1 MTISSTHSIVVTA
14 MLAELEDALVVLRT
28 EMGRQEQIREHYP
41 FIYSEIGHA
50 SSLAQMV
57 QGIYTKS
64 ESILKLWIE
73 ETDGKLSQGSS
84 WHAEL
89 LRVAS
94 NENPE
99 IRGAF
104 ISKHTYVAMRELLG
118 FRHMARSSY
127 AEELK
132 RDRVVAVSGETI
144 ETINSLIKDIR
155 AFMAP
160 VERQAQVNPERPS
173 K

>member
-1 MTISSTHSIVVTA
+1 
-14 MLAELEDALVVLRT
+14 MLAELEDALVILRT
-28 EMGRQEQIREHYP
+28 EMGRQKQIREHYP
-41 FIYSEIGHA
+41 FLYSEIGHA

-64 ESILKLWIE
+64 ESILKVLIE
-73 ETDGKLSQGSS
+73 ETDGKLSQSSS

-99 IRGAF
+99 VRGAF
-104 ISKHTYVAMRELLG
+104 ISKQTYVAMRDLLG
-118 FRHMARSSY
+118 FRHKARSSY

-132 RDRVVAVSGETI
+132 RDRVVAVSGETL
-144 ETINSLIKDIR
+144 ETISGLIMDIR

-160 VERQAQVNPERPS
+160 VDREAEVKPERPTH
-173 K
+173 